1 MPRIWL
7 VAAMMLAAGVNEAR
21 AWGAAGHSI
30 VAELAERRLKPKALS
45 EMTKLLG
52 GRKSL
57 ASISTWAD
65 EVQMLRP
72 ATRNWHFVNIP
83 FDASDYVVD
92 RDCTQKP
99 GGDCVVRAIE
109 RMRAV
114 LADRSKPRL
123 ERAEALMFLVHFI
136 GDVHQPMHCV
146 DRNDAGGGQLAV
158 TFFGQSTNLHLVWDV
173 GLIERRTHSWGEYV
187 RYLEGTWLPA
197 NNIGKADGG
206 DVTDWANEA
215 HRAAVS
221 VAYAVPPGGSLGED
235 YVASAR
241 PTQLALAGFRLA
253 RTLNDILGL
262 GGADKSHRRRHR

>member
-1 MPRIWL
+1 MKRRDAKPAFAKRSAIEIQAQQSAGAFARFNPKQNSPTMLSRRGRWRKKRSRGMPRIWL

-173 GLIERRTHSWGEYV
+173 GLIERRII
-187 RYLEGTWLPA
+187 P
-197 NNIGKADGG
+197 
-206 DVTDWANEA
+206 
-215 HRAAVS
+215 
-221 VAYAVPPGGSLGED
+221 
-235 YVASAR
+235 VAS
-241 PTQLALAGFRLA
+241 
-253 RTLNDILGL
+253 
-262 GGADKSHRRRHR
+262 S

>member
-187 RYLEGTWLPA
+187 RDRLGQRGSPCRRFRRLCRA
-197 NNIGKADGG
+197 AGG
-206 DVTDWANEA
+206 QPRRGLCRQRAA
-215 HRAAVS
+215 HR
-221 VAYAVPPGGSLGED
+221 
-235 YVASAR
+235 R
-241 PTQLALAGFRLA
+241 PTAG
-253 RTLNDILGL
+253 TCGL
-262 GGADKSHRRRHR
+262 QAGADLE